1 MLHPALIIRMS
12 VIEKFNLYY
21 NESYRKNQDYELFI
35 SAMKFTKFGN
45 LTDVLLEYCQTEQ
58 NEKRNSL
65 NQVSTIFNLQS
76 SLFAKLG
83 ITITEKE
90 LALYKE
96 LNYRNFSELSSKLN
110 ELVPLLERMISSNKQ
125 SNYFDQDIFESY
137 IQELFISLIR
147 NCVQSNSSVLNVF
160 YNSNLNI
167 SLWKK
172 YYYLTL
178 FKAKLIVK

>member
-1 MLHPALIIRMS
+1 
-12 VIEKFNLYY
+12 
-21 NESYRKNQDYELFI
+21 
-35 SAMKFTKFGN
+35 

-83 ITITEKE
+83 VTITEKE
-90 LALYKE
+90 LALYKD

-110 ELVPLLERMISSNKQ
+110 ELVPLLERMISLNRQ
-125 SNYFDQDIFESY
+125 SNYFDQDKFESY

-147 NCVQSNSSVLNVF
+147 NCVQSNS
-160 YNSNLNI
+160 I
-167 SLWKK
+167 SLFLKQNS
-172 YYYLTL
+172 
-178 FKAKLIVK
+178 